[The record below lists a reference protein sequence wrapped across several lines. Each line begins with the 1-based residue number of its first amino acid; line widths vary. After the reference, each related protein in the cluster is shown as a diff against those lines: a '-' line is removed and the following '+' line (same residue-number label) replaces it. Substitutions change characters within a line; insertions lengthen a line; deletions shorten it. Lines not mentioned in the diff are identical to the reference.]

1 MGKKI
6 LYIDMDNVLVDF
18 KSGIACLDESGQ
30 KQYAGHLDDV
40 PGIFAYMEP
49 IKGAVESFEE
59 LSRLYDTY
67 VLSTAPWDNPSA
79 WADKVRWIQRYLGE
93 SGYKRLILSHHK
105 NLCKGDY
112 LVDDRSKNGAGDF
125 DGELILF
132 ASTLFPDW
140 AAVREYLRYWA

>member
-1 MGKKI
+1 M
-6 LYIDMDNVLVDF
+6 
-18 KSGIACLDESGQ
+18 
-30 KQYAGHLDDV
+30 
-40 PGIFAYMEP
+40 
-49 IKGAVESFEE
+49 ESFEE